1 MIALSDRKRLG
12 SEHPLC
18 DSLQFAFLVLY
29 FTILVIDGLGI
40 FIFGISSIIVGFFS
54 FPLLIVPA
62 LITWS
67 LGVYLSFKSH
77 EAVFGKPTE
86 EVKLNDSGVYS
97 WTRHPMY
104 LGILM
109 FCLGFFLVLPSA
121 FSLIVWFAFFVFYD
135 KMATYEE
142 KDLIRILGKE
152 YISYCRR
159 VPKWGLRLRKVRK

>member
-1 MIALSDRKRLG
+1 MVVLSDKKRLG

-18 DSLQFAFLVLY
+18 DSIQLVFLSLY
-29 FTILVIDGLGI
+29 FAILAIDSLGF
-40 FIFGISSIIVGFFS
+40 FIFRISSIIVDFFS

-67 LGVYLSFKSH
+67 FGIYLLFKSH

-86 EVKLNDSGVYS
+86 EVKLNDFGVYS

-109 FCLGFFLVLPSA
+109 FCLGFFLVLPSF
-121 FSLIVWFAFFVFYD
+121 FSLGVWVAFFVFYD

-142 KDLIRILGKE
+142 KDLVRILGEE
-152 YISYCRR
+152 YISYSKR
-159 VPKWGLRLRKVRK
+159 VSKWGLRLRKVRE